1 MVVDDVE
8 CHRQSARVGGVDET
22 LQGIGATVGFVHRV
36 PEHAVVA
43 PSVGAVER
51 VERHEFDE
59 LDTEVHEFVET
70 VDRRVECAS
79 GVKVPTCIS

>member
-8 CHRQSARVGGVDET
+8 CHCQSARVGGVDET
-22 LQGIGATVGFVHRV
+22 LQGSGRRRFVHRV

-59 LDTEVHEFVET
+59 LDTEIHEFVET
-70 VDRRVECAS
+70 IDRRVERAS